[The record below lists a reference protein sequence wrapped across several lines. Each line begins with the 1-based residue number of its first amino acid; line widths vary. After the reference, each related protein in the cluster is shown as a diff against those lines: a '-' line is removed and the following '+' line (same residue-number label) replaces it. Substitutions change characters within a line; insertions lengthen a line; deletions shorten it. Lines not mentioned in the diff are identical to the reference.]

1 MDNKTTRALTILVTI
16 VSVSVVLL
24 GVGIAT
30 GLSSYYYS
38 SSPDVYKQMTCLDK
52 VHEFA
57 QRGIVTDTG
66 GFHGAMSEC
75 SQIQWSGSI
84 YQLD

>member
-1 MDNKTTRALTILVTI
+1 MDNKTTRTLTILVGI

-38 SSPDVYKQMTCLDK
+38 SSAGVYKQVACLDK

-57 QRGIVTDTG
+57 QSLC
-66 GFHGAMSEC
+66 H
-75 SQIQWSGSI
+75 
-84 YQLD
+84 QLLVPCGHKLVCLLVFFIGTAKT

>member
-1 MDNKTTRALTILVTI
+1 MDNKTTRTLTILVGI

-30 GLSSYYYS
+30 GMSSYYYS
-38 SSPDVYKQMTCLDK
+38 SAGVYKQVACLDK

-66 GFHGAMSEC
+66 GFHGAIFEC
-75 SQIQWSGSI
+75 SQIQWPGSI
-84 YQLD
+84 YE